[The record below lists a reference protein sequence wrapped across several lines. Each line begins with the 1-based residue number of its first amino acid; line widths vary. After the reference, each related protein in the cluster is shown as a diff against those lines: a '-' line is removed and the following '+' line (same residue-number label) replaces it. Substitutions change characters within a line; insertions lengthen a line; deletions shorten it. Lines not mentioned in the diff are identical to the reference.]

1 MRFWKVHGAGNDF
14 VLLADPEQR
23 LELTPTLVRALCDRR
38 HGVGA
43 DGVLRLIAGDD
54 ATDVFMDHH
63 NADGSAAATCGNG
76 LRVAAKHVVDHGA
89 VTSPDGRVRVGTR
102 AGTKTVT
109 VQRGADGR
117 VVAASVDMGAP
128 ALHPSAVPFH
138 ADGPRA
144 IDEPVDVDGRV
155 VRVSAMSMGNPHA
168 VVVVDDVASA
178 PVSSLGPALEVHE
191 RFPERTNVEFVQPL
205 GDGRV
210 RVRVWERGVGET
222 AACGSGACAVA
233 VALHTLGRAG
243 EELVQLWPGG
253 ELTTRYA
260 PAEQPSVVL
269 TGPAVEVAQGTLNP
283 RWLQRVGP

>member
-1 MRFWKVHGAGNDF
+1 MRFWKAHGAGNDF
-14 VLLADPEQR
+14 VLLVDPDQR
-23 LELTPTLVRALCDRR
+23 LDLTPALVRALCDRR

-43 DGVLRLIAGDD
+43 DGVLRLIAG
-54 ATDVFMDHH
+54 AEGTDVFMDHR

-76 LRVAAKHVVDHGA
+76 VRVVAKHVVDHA
-89 VTSPDGRVRVGTR
+89 EVIPTDGRVRVGTR
-102 AGTKTVT
+102 AGTRTVT
-109 VQRGADGR
+109 VHRGPEGR

-128 ALHPSAVPFH
+128 ALRPRAVPFH
-138 ADGPRA
+138 ADGPQA

-155 VRVSAMSMGNPHA
+155 VRVSAVSMGNPHA
-168 VVVVDDVASA
+168 VVLVDDVASA
-178 PVSSLGPALEVHE
+178 PVSGLGAALEVHE

-233 VALHTLGRAG
+233 VALHARGRAG
-243 EELVQLWPGG
+243 DELIQLWPGG

-260 PAEQPSVVL
+260 PTEHPSVVL
-269 TGPAVEVAQGTLNP
+269 TGPAVEVAQGILDP
-283 RWLQRVGP
+283 LWLQRVAA